1 MFTNSCSRTSRKIGP
16 IKIGLPTFRIDSD
29 RNRLPHAQISYGV
42 SKPRDETDE
51 QFGGNLNQVI
61 AFGDA
66 ENDEEMLLASGMGGA
81 MGNASEEL
89 KAKAAAIA
97 PSVDE
102 DGVAVFL
109 EQLFRL

>member
-1 MFTNSCSRTSRKIGP
+1 
-16 IKIGLPTFRIDSD
+16 
-29 RNRLPHAQISYGV
+29 
-42 SKPRDETDE
+42 
-51 QFGGNLNQVI
+51 VI